1 MFDLSLGEMLVIGI
15 LVLVFFDA
23 DQLPEL
29 MRKAGRIYGQIRGAS
44 DDLRRAFN
52 AEVARVDAERR
63 RDEMQR
69 RREELMRARQA
80 TKLASVEPE
89 GDAVPR
95 APPRS
100 APDVLPRPDALPRP
114 EAAARPD
121 PAEEPAA
128 EDAPAPPKEAS

>member
-80 TKLASVEPE
+80 TKLASVESEPE
-89 GDAVPR
+89 GVARAVPR
-95 APPRS
+95 V
-100 APDVLPRPDALPRP
+100 APD
-114 EAAARPD
+114 AAPRPD
-121 PAEEPAA
+121 PAPRPDLRKDSADE
-128 EDAPAPPKEAS
+128 APADEAAAPPPEVS